1 MSTRPSND
9 RLIDILFDDMKKM
22 HSVVEKLQR
31 EVSDLQNMTESIPKD
46 MKRIDSSLSDITRQL
61 DELKNKFR
69 DKSGD
74 KVK

>member
-46 MKRIDSSLSDITRQL
+46 MKMIDSSLSDITRQL